1 MKGMSKKDKILKIL
15 VYLGIIFTFL
25 ILDIGLRYLVREKI
39 GFVSVKSYA
48 PLAFSLSYIT
58 ILILLMH
65 VFKKKAK
72 IIYIVATILAN
83 IYFFAQLIHFKILS
97 NFFSLVSLFSAG
109 EATDYLDYVFKTVT
123 DEIIIVILLSILSMI
138 TVLNLMKSMQ
148 NKLFRAN
155 ISKRFVLIFIVVV
168 ILLRITSIYKLGK
181 SVEDFAWD
189 AWKTP
194 KNVYNN
200 YSNNNR
206 SMMVSG
212 VYEYVFRDAYLYLK
226 KILFANNKKEI
237 KEINEYLNNQNNELY
252 KNEYTGIF
260 KDKNLIIIML
270 ESIDNWLVTE
280 EVMPTMYELSREGL
294 NFTNRYAPF
303 YGSGMTINSEFA
315 GISGLYSITTDKAI
329 YNYNLNNFDYS
340 LPNLFKKEGYIVNSM
355 HMNDGDFYNRKNF
368 HEGLGFTHHYPLYQ
382 MGFNENFNY
391 DTNIVKNDNS
401 YDLIINQDKFVTFIT
416 TYSAHVP
423 YIENAMCDKLAQ
435 EHTNLLVKNNEEL
448 SCIRLLAN
456 ETDNFLKLL
465 LNRLEDDGYLD
476 NTVIVLYT
484 DHYAYGYDKVSDIKG
499 TKDSNLI
506 QKTPLI
512 IWSKDIPNQDIDTIM
527 DTADIPVTL
536 FNMFGINYE
545 PKLYMGTDVFSNKH
559 EQFVYFNDY
568 SWYDGVYYSKDDKE
582 DDYTK
587 KISEIVN
594 QKININQK
602 IIHSDFY
609 KYYEKNK

>member
-1 MKGMSKKDKILKIL
+1 MKGMNKKDKILKIL

-25 ILDIGLRYLVREKI
+25 ILDIGLRYLVSERI

-48 PLAFSLSYIT
+48 PLAFSLSYTT

-72 IIYIVATILAN
+72 IIYVVATILAN
-83 IYFFAQLIHFKILS
+83 IYFFAQLIHFKILD
-97 NFFSLVSLFSAG
+97 NFFSMVSLFSVG
-109 EATDYLDYVFKTVT
+109 EASDYLDYVFKTVT
-123 DEIIIVILLSILSMI
+123 DEIIIVMLLSILSMI

-148 NKLFRAN
+148 NKLFKTN
-155 ISKRFVLIFIVVV
+155 ISKRFVIIFIVIV

-194 KNVYNN
+194 RNVYNN

-206 SMMVSG
+206 SMMISG
-212 VYEYVFRDAYLYLK
+212 VYEYIFSDMYLYFK
-226 KILFANNKKEI
+226 KLIFTNNKKEI
-237 KEINEYLNNQNNELY
+237 NEINTYLKKQNNKLI
-252 KNEYTGIF
+252 NNDYTGIF

-270 ESIDNWLVTE
+270 ESIDDWLVTK
-280 EVMPTMYELSREGL
+280 EVMPTMYQLSKEGL

-315 GISGLYSITTDKAI
+315 GISGLYSITSDKAI

-368 HEGLGFTHHYPLYQ
+368 HEALGFTHHYPLYQ

-401 YDLIINQDKFVTFIT
+401 YHLITNKDKFMTFIT

-423 YIENAMCDKLAQ
+423 YKQNEMCEELAK
-435 EHTNLLVKNNEEL
+435 EHSDLLVKNNEQL

-456 ETDNFLKLL
+456 ETDNFIKLL
-465 LNRLEDDGYLD
+465 LMRLEDDGYLD
-476 NTVIVLYT
+476 NTVIVLYA
-484 DHYAYGYDKVSDIKG
+484 DHYAYGYDGVNDIKRIDD
-499 TKDSNLI
+499 TNLI
-506 QKTPLI
+506 QHTPLI
-512 IWSKDIPNQDIDTIM
+512 IWSKGMKHKNIDTII

-536 FNMFGINYE
+536 FNMFGIKYE
-545 PKLYMGTDVFSNKH
+545 PKLYIGTDVFSNNH
-559 EQFVYFNDY
+559 EKFVYFNDY
-568 SWYDGVYYSKDDKE
+568 SWYDGVYYSKESKDDE
-582 DDYTK
+582 YTK

-594 QKININQK
+594 QKITINEK
-602 IIHSDFY
+602 IIHSNFY
-609 KYYEKNK
+609 KYYH